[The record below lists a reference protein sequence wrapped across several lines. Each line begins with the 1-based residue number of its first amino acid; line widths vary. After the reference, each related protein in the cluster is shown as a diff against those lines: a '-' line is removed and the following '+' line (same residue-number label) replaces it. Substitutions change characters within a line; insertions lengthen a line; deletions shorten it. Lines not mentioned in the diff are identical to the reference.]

1 MSTQGSSAQ
10 LEAAWRDLAAAWQ
23 HVNDDWRDARAREFE
38 QRYLENLPNLVMNA
52 RRAIEDIDLLLRK
65 MRHDCE

>member
-38 QRYLENLPNLVMNA
+38 QRYLEKLPNLVMNA
-52 RRAIEDIDLLLRK
+52 RRAIEDIDHLLRK

>member
-10 LEAAWRDLAAAWQ
+10 LEAAWRDLASAWQ

-38 QRYLENLPNLVMNA
+38 QRYLEKLPNLVMNA

>member
-38 QRYLENLPNLVMNA
+38 QRYLEICPTS
-52 RRAIEDIDLLLRK
+52 
-65 MRHDCE
+65 